1 MLNLGVESGKYSYV
15 ADPGEI
21 VPTARGNESQCGAA
35 GWAAER
41 ERYLWLDLTAG
52 PVTLGPRLSGE
63 GAVVANSIPRFDVRA
78 ADDSELL
85 SSCASLSA
93 LIHRTVVHF
102 VMSPLLLP
110 GKSAGGGKVTIPIV
124 RICESES
131 CSFTSRAT
139 WKRMEALV
147 REMGGEGD
155 VTVEHHLIAAH
166 DSPAVLV
173 AVLQA
178 MRSTRVGAN
187 VHRFLDSE
195 VLARTIRASPP
206 PYRAGRRSGS
216 STSEV
221 PVYVLDLD
229 TDDALFFEGMQQTVA
244 FDDMVLSIQ
253 ASPKSA
259 KPTTSLKPTRL
270 TYLPPCPRRAPS
282 SPSPISLAECDV
294 RARS

>member
-41 ERYLWLDLTAG
+41 ERYLWLDLAAG

-78 ADDSELL
+78 AADSELL

-110 GKSAGGGKVTIPIV
+110 VKSAGGGKVTVPIV
-124 RICESES
+124 RICESEA
-131 CSFTSRAT
+131 CSFTSRTT

-155 VTVEHHLIAAH
+155 VTVEHHLVAAH
-166 DSPAVLV
+166 DSPGVLV

-195 VLARTIRASPP
+195 VLARAIRASPP
-206 PYRAGRRSGS
+206 PYSTGRGRGPDSASGPNRGSGS

-229 TDDALFFEGMQQTVA
+229 TADTLLFEGMHQTVA

-259 KPTTSLKPTRL
+259 PSATSLML
-270 TYLPPCPRRAPS
+270 QLVS
-282 SPSPISLAECDV
+282 
-294 RARS
+294 